1 MSRSTSEEVF
11 FMAVDIKQVSRNIL
25 EDVFARGN
33 IGYLDQV
40 CDPSCKTHDPL
51 TGDRDVAGLKRDVQT
66 YRDAFPDLSGTILGV
81 CAEGDVVC
89 MHWRMTGTHQ
99 KRFLGIEPTGKK
111 LSVEGISFDR
121 FSGGK
126 LVESFSQWDT
136 LKFLQGLGVV
146 PTIDL
151 SREKAAPERRPHA

>member
-1 MSRSTSEEVF
+1 
-11 FMAVDIKQVSRNIL
+11 MAVDIKQVSRNIL
-25 EDVFARGN
+25 EDVYGKGN
-33 IGYLDQV
+33 VDYLDRC
-40 CDPSCKTHDPL
+40 CDPSFKTHDPL
-51 TGDRDVAGLKRDVQT
+51 TGEKDLAGWKRDVQM

-99 KRFLGIEPTGKK
+99 KRLLGIEPTGKK

-121 FSGGK
+121 FRGGK

-136 LKFLQGLGVV
+136 LKFLQGLGIV
-146 PTIDL
+146 PAIDL
-151 SREKAAPERRPHA
+151 SREKAAPERRPYA